1 MIGQAFVESTAVPP
15 FGDGSRWLLTHI
27 AATRLRLKRRT
38 VRHLAQKGVL
48 KGQKR
53 GKKLWEF
60 REDVVEAFRMAREA
74 RHGK

>member
-1 MIGQAFVESTAVPP
+1 MIDQAFVGSTAVPP
-15 FGDGSRWLLTHI
+15 LGGGPRWLLTHI
-27 AATRLRLKRRT
+27 AATRLSLNRRT
-38 VRHLAQKGVL
+38 VRHLAQKGIL

-74 RHGK
+74 RYAE